1 MKTLQMKA
9 TKYNILDLQILAE
22 ASVCVREREGE
33 GSGTI
38 EPTLVALGPGAA
50 LDLAALGLRMSSHF
64 DPWHPVFT
72 FPRAQR
78 GESLHFLFVLGRIRP
93 AHSYQRS

>member
-1 MKTLQMKA
+1 M
-9 TKYNILDLQILAE
+9 
-22 ASVCVREREGE
+22 CVRERERE

-38 EPTLVALGPGAA
+38 EPTLVALGPRAA
-50 LDLAALGLRMSSHF
+50 LDLAALRMLSQF

-72 FPRAQR
+72 FLRAQS
-78 GESLHFLFVLGRIRP
+78 GESLYFLFVLGRIRP